1 MSRVTSKGQITIP
14 KPIRDAFGLEEGTR
28 LEFEIEGE
36 ALRLRK
42 VRDREVLDRWRGTV
56 DLPAGVDE
64 FVDDLRG
71 ER

>member
-1 MSRVTSKGQITIP
+1 MSRVTSKGQVTIP
-14 KPIRDAFGLEEGTR
+14 KRIRDAFGIEEGTR

-42 VRDREVLDRWRGTV
+42 VRDREVLDRWRGTL
-56 DLPAGVDE
+56 DLPGSVDD

-71 ER
+71 DR